1 MFDTSFIWI
10 GVVVIIFII
19 SVSLL
24 IFAPKSINYFDASTY
39 PIVKFISENND
50 QIIKD
55 DFYKIKNN
63 LNWLNYPDVENING
77 TCTIWPMYMFSIKS
91 VTRSSECPN
100 TYKLIENIP
109 DVKSC
114 AFIKL
119 EPESSIGKNKQW
131 KELVNNTLRCLF
143 IIDSPNDMTDKCAI
157 WVNGEI
163 KKVKSRDLII
173 FDSSKE
179 HSIYNKT
186 KLPLYMLLLDIQR
199 PEKIVDGLS
208 DREYSNEIH
217 EFIYN
222 LSQEELNKVPK

>member
-1 MFDTSFIWI
+1 MFDTAFIWI
-10 GVVVIIFII
+10 GIVVVIFII
-19 SVSLL
+19 SISLL
-24 IFAPKSINYFDASTY
+24 IFAPKSVNYFDSSTY
-39 PIVKFISENND
+39 PIVKFISENNN

-63 LNWLNYPDVENING
+63 SNWLNYPDTKNISG
-77 TCTIWPMYMFSIKS
+77 TCTIWPMYMFSTKS
-91 VTRSSECPN
+91 ISRSSECPD
-100 TYKLIENIP
+100 TYKLIKNIP
-109 DVKSC
+109 DVKTC

-119 EPESSIGKNKQW
+119 DPESSIDKNKQW
-131 KELVNNTLRCLF
+131 KALANTTLRCLF
-143 IIDSPNDMTDKCAI
+143 IIDSPNDTTDKCAI

-163 KKVKSRDLII
+163 KKVKTRDLII

-186 KLPLYMLLLDIQR
+186 NLPLYMLLLDIQR
-199 PEKIVDGLS
+199 PEKIVNGIS

-222 LSQEELNKVPK
+222 LSQEKLNKAK